1 MYDEQQ
7 ATSFDCVG
15 SKTHSLPI
23 LPQPTCQR
31 SRWTLGVPELW
42 AGGQLL
48 MSANVERLTARI
60 RLWLLNAYIRD
71 LEAFRDGD
79 EGRFSRMVGSGNV
92 SLGSAAKW
100 RGYVAQFAGDSLV
113 VLHCKAELEALTT
126 RINALEIKVA
136 P

>member
-1 MYDEQQ
+1 
-7 ATSFDCVG
+7 
-15 SKTHSLPI
+15 
-23 LPQPTCQR
+23 
-31 SRWTLGVPELW
+31 
-42 AGGQLL
+42 